1 MRVKVSLE
9 NNYSQFHALVPEKG
23 TVLDLGCGYGFLCY
37 MLYFVSEDRVVTG
50 VDYDEEKIATAN
62 NCYSKSDRINFHYA
76 DVTKFPLAT
85 YDSII
90 LADVLHY
97 LMPEAQD
104 DLIVR
109 CFEALNPGGVLIIRD
124 GDSDLKERHEGTKLT
139 ELFSV
144 KLLKFNKST
153 NDLNFISGTK
163 IRALAARHNL
173 TVERLDDTKLT
184 SNVIFVI
191 RKAV

>member
-1 MRVKVSLE
+1 
-9 NNYSQFHALVPEKG
+9 
-23 TVLDLGCGYGFLCY
+23 
-37 MLYFVSEDRVVTG
+37 MLSFVSEDRVITG

-62 NCYSKSDRINFHYA
+62 HCYSKSDRINFHYA

-90 LADVLHY
+90 IADVLHY
-97 LMPEAQD
+97 LVPEAQD
-104 DLIVR
+104 DLIIR
-109 CFEALNPGGVLIIRD
+109 CFSALNPGGVLIIRD

-163 IRALAARHNL
+163 IRQLATQHNL

-191 RKAV
+191 RKAF